1 MLWLPEWD
9 HRQRRGEKRSILA
22 EEVRMAVTGIVE
34 DNSKIRDLIQKFL
47 NMQEGFSCPVAVE
60 SIEEMLEYLEENPA
74 PDVLLMDIQLP
85 GMSGIEG
92 MKVIRNKYPEIEMIM
107 LTVYHDT
114 HKIFDSL
121 VAGASG
127 YLLKHTSLPEIVE
140 AIRTLM
146 EGGAPM
152 SPQIARKV
160 IGYFNA
166 SKKENRPENG
176 LTSREQDIVTGLVDG
191 LSYKLI
197 ADRYD
202 ISIDTVRAHIRNIYK
217 KLHVN
222 SKAEVIAKSL
232 RGEI

>member
-1 MLWLPEWD
+1 MI
-9 HRQRRGEKRSILA
+9 KI
-22 EEVRMAVTGIVE
+22 GIVE
-34 DNSKIRDLIQKFL
+34 DNVKIRNLIQRYL
-47 NMQEGFSCPVAVE
+47 DMQKEMSCSVAVD
-60 SIEEMLEYLEENPA
+60 SVEEMLDHLKKFDA

-92 MKVIRNKYPEIEMIM
+92 IGIIKKEYPDIEILM
-107 LTVYHDT
+107 LTVYHDS

-127 YLLKHTSLPEIVE
+127 YLLKHTSLPEIKESIENLV
-140 AIRTLM
+140 T
-146 EGGAPM
+146 GGAPM

-160 IGYFNA
+160 IQYF
-166 SKKENRPENG
+166 KKSEPQQKPESN
-176 LTSREQDIVTGLVDG
+176 LTSREQDIVNGLVDG

>member
-1 MLWLPEWD
+1 
-9 HRQRRGEKRSILA
+9 
-22 EEVRMAVTGIVE
+22 MAIVGIVE
-34 DNSKIRDLIQKFL
+34 DNIKIRDLIQRYL
-47 NMQEGFSCPVAVE
+47 DMQEDMDCPVAKDSV
-60 SIEEMLEYLEENPA
+60 EEMLEYLEKHQA

-85 GMSGIEG
+85 GMTVIKG
-92 MKVIRNKYPEIEMIM
+92 MEIIKSKYPDIDIIM
-107 LTVYHDT
+107 LTVYHDS

-121 VAGASG
+121 KAGASG
-127 YLLKHTSLPEIVE
+127 YLLKHTSLPEIKE
-140 AIRTLM
+140 SIDNLLK
-146 EGGAPM
+146 GGAPM

-160 IGYFNA
+160 ITHFNDQA
-166 SKKENRPENG
+166 PQKNPDSM
-176 LTSREQDIVTGLVDG
+176 LTDREQDIVNGLVDG

-197 ADRYD
+197 ADRFD

>member
-1 MLWLPEWD
+1 MI
-9 HRQRRGEKRSILA
+9 K
-22 EEVRMAVTGIVE
+22 VGIVE
-34 DNSKIRDLIQKFL
+34 DNVKIRTLIQRYL
-47 NMQEGFSCPVAVE
+47 NMQEGMECQHAVD
-60 SIEEMLEYLEENPA
+60 SVEEMLPILESEQK
-74 PDVLLMDIQLP
+74 PDLLLMDIQLP

-92 MKVIRNKYPEIEMIM
+92 IGIIKQKYPDIEIMM
-107 LTVYHDT
+107 LTIYHDS

-121 VAGASG
+121 YAGASG
-127 YLLKHTSLPEIVE
+127 YLLKHTSLPEIRE
-140 AIRTLM
+140 AIEDLM
-146 EGGAPM
+146 GGGAPM

-160 IGYFNA
+160 IQYFK
-166 SKKENRPENG
+166 SPQPQKSPESV
-176 LTSREQDIVTGLVDG
+176 LTAREQDIVTGLVDG

-197 ADRYD
+197 AGRYE

>member
-1 MLWLPEWD
+1 MESSMI
-9 HRQRRGEKRSILA
+9 EI
-22 EEVRMAVTGIVE
+22 GIVE
-34 DNSKIRDLIQKFL
+34 DNIKIRNLIQKFL
-47 NMQEGFSCPVAVE
+47 DMQEKMSCKIAVD
-60 SIEEMLEYLEENPA
+60 SVEEMLEYLEENES

-92 MKVIRNKYPEIEMIM
+92 IGIIKKKYPDIEIIM
-107 LTVYHDT
+107 LTIYHDS
-114 HKIFDSL
+114 HKIFNSL

-127 YLLKHTSLPEIVE
+127 YLLKHTSLPEIKESIENLV
-140 AIRTLM
+140 

-160 IGYFNA
+160 IEHF
-166 SKKENRPENG
+166 KKPEPEKNRDSD
-176 LTSREQDIVTGLVDG
+176 LTSREQDIVNGLVDG

-197 ADRYD
+197 ADRFD

>member
-1 MLWLPEWD
+1 
-9 HRQRRGEKRSILA
+9 
-22 EEVRMAVTGIVE
+22 MAVVGIVE
-34 DNSKIRDLIQKFL
+34 DNKKIRDLIQRYL
-47 NMQEGFSCPVAVE
+47 DMQDELDCPVAVD
-60 SIEEMLEYLEENPA
+60 SVEEMLEYLENHEP

-85 GMSGIEG
+85 GMSGIQG
-92 MKVIRNKYPEIEMIM
+92 IRIIKQKYPEIEIIM
-107 LTVYHDT
+107 LTIYHDS

-127 YLLKHTSLPEIVE
+127 YLLKHTSLPEIKE
-140 AIRTLM
+140 SIQTLLN
-146 EGGAPM
+146 GGAPM

-160 IGYFNA
+160 IGHFNKPKKQA
-166 SKKENRPENG
+166 SGEDHG
-176 LTSREQDIVTGLVDG
+176 LTPREQDIINGLVDG

-197 ADRYD
+197 ADRFD
-202 ISIDTVRAHIRNIYK
+202 ISIDTVRAHIRNIYR

>member
-1 MLWLPEWD
+1 MIE
-9 HRQRRGEKRSILA
+9 I
-22 EEVRMAVTGIVE
+22 GIVE
-34 DNSKIRDLIQKFL
+34 DNIKIRNLIQKFL
-47 NMQEGFSCPVAVE
+47 DMQEKMSCKIAVD
-60 SIEEMLEYLEENPA
+60 SVEEMLEHLEKNES

-92 MKVIRNKYPEIEMIM
+92 ISIIKKKYPDIEIIM
-107 LTVYHDT
+107 LTIYHDS
-114 HKIFDSL
+114 HKIFNSL

-127 YLLKHTSLPEIVE
+127 YLLKHTSLPEIKESIENLV
-140 AIRTLM
+140 

-160 IGYFNA
+160 IEHF
-166 SKKENRPENG
+166 KKPEPEKNPDSD
-176 LTSREQDIVTGLVDG
+176 LTSREQDIVNGLVDG

-197 ADRYD
+197 ADRFD

>member
-1 MLWLPEWD
+1 MI
-9 HRQRRGEKRSILA
+9 S
-22 EEVRMAVTGIVE
+22 VGIVE
-34 DNSKIRDLIQKFL
+34 DNGKIRDLIQRYL
-47 NMQEGFSCPVAVE
+47 DMQDGLACKAAMESVE
-60 SIEEMLEYLEENPA
+60 DMLAHLEKESK

-92 MKVIRNKYPEIEMIM
+92 IGIIKEKYPDIEIIM
-107 LTVYHDT
+107 LTVYHDS

-121 VAGASG
+121 MAGASG
-127 YLLKHTSLPEIVE
+127 YLLKHTSLPEIKE
-140 AIRTLM
+140 SIENLAA
-146 EGGAPM
+146 GGAPM

-160 IGYFNA
+160 IQHFNKPDK
-166 SKKENRPENG
+166 KKETESD
-176 LTSREQDIVTGLVDG
+176 LTPREQDIVNGLVDG

-197 ADRYD
+197 ADRFD

-222 SKAEVIAKSL
+222 SKAEVITKSL

>member
-1 MLWLPEWD
+1 MP
-9 HRQRRGEKRSILA
+9 SI
-22 EEVRMAVTGIVE
+22 VGIVE
-34 DNSKIRDLIQKFL
+34 DNKKIRDLIQRYL
-47 NMQEGFSCPVAVE
+47 DMQDELSCPVAVDTV
-60 SIEEMLEYLEENPA
+60 EEMLDYLEEHKKPE
-74 PDVLLMDIQLP
+74 VILMDIQLP

-92 MKVIRNKYPEIEMIM
+92 IGIIKEKYPKIDIIM
-107 LTVYHDT
+107 LTVYHDS

-121 VAGASG
+121 CAGASG
-127 YLLKHTSLPEIVE
+127 YLLKHTSLPEIKESV
-140 AIRTLM
+140 LNLLN
-146 EGGAPM
+146 GGAPM

-160 IGYFNA
+160 INHFQEQGP
-166 SKKENRPENG
+166 KKNVESD
-176 LTSREQDIVTGLVDG
+176 LTPREHDIVNGLVDG
-191 LSYKLI
+191 LSYKMI

>member
-1 MLWLPEWD
+1 MIE
-9 HRQRRGEKRSILA
+9 I
-22 EEVRMAVTGIVE
+22 GIVE
-34 DNSKIRDLIQKFL
+34 DNVKIRDLIQRYL
-47 NMQEGFSCPVAVE
+47 DMQNNMSCKTAVD
-60 SIEEMLEYLEENPA
+60 SVEEMLDYLKEHDP
-74 PDVLLMDIQLP
+74 PDVMLMDIQLP
-85 GMSGIEG
+85 GMSGIKGIGIIKKE
-92 MKVIRNKYPEIEMIM
+92 YPEIEIIM
-107 LTVYHDT
+107 LTIYHDS

-127 YLLKHTSLPEIVE
+127 YLLKHTSLPEIKE
-140 AIRTLM
+140 SIENLAS
-146 EGGAPM
+146 GGAPM

-160 IGYFNA
+160 IQHFNE
-166 SKKENRPENG
+166 SKKEEKPESD
-176 LTSREQDIVTGLVDG
+176 LTAREQDIVNGLVDG

-197 ADRYD
+197 ADRFD

>member
-1 MLWLPEWD
+1 M
-9 HRQRRGEKRSILA
+9 INI
-22 EEVRMAVTGIVE
+22 GIVE
-34 DNSKIRDLIQKFL
+34 DNIKIRNLIQRYL
-47 NMQEGFSCPVAVE
+47 DMQDGLSCKIAVDSVE
-60 SIEEMLEYLEENPA
+60 DMLKHLKEFDA
-74 PDVLLMDIQLP
+74 PNVLLMDIQLP

-92 MKVIRNKYPEIEMIM
+92 IGIIKKEYPDIEIIM
-107 LTVYHDT
+107 LTIYHDS

-127 YLLKHTSLPEIVE
+127 YLLKHTSLPEIKESIENLV
-140 AIRTLM
+140 

-160 IGYFNA
+160 IEHFNKPVNE
-166 SKKENRPENG
+166 KKPESD
-176 LTSREQDIVTGLVDG
+176 LTAREQDIVNGLVDG
-191 LSYKLI
+191 LSYKMI
-197 ADRYD
+197 ADRFD

>member
-1 MLWLPEWD
+1 
-9 HRQRRGEKRSILA
+9 
-22 EEVRMAVTGIVE
+22 MAVVGIVE
-34 DNSKIRDLIQKFL
+34 DNKKIRDLIQRYL
-47 NMQEGFSCPVAVE
+47 DMQDDFECPVAVD
-60 SIEEMLEYLEENPA
+60 SVEEMLEYLEEHTP

-85 GMSGIEG
+85 GMSGIKG
-92 MKVIRNKYPEIEMIM
+92 IGIIKQKYPDTEIIM
-107 LTVYHDT
+107 LTVYHDS

-127 YLLKHTSLPEIVE
+127 YLLKHTSLPEIKE
-140 AIRTLM
+140 SIQTLLD
-146 EGGAPM
+146 GGAPM

-160 IGYFNA
+160 INHF
-166 SKKENRPENG
+166 KKPKKKVPEEDYG
-176 LTSREQDIVTGLVDG
+176 LTPREQDIINGLVDG

>member
-1 MLWLPEWD
+1 M
-9 HRQRRGEKRSILA
+9 IT
-22 EEVRMAVTGIVE
+22 VGIVE
-34 DNSKIRDLIQKFL
+34 DNVKIRSLIQRYL
-47 NMQEGFSCPVAVE
+47 DMQDSMSCKVALDSV
-60 SIEEMLEYLEENPA
+60 EEMLDHLKKYDK

-92 MKVIRNKYPEIEMIM
+92 IGIIKKEYPDIEIMM
-107 LTVYHDT
+107 LTVYHDS

-127 YLLKHTSLPEIVE
+127 YLLKHTSLPEIKE
-140 AIRTLM
+140 SIETLA

-160 IGYFNA
+160 IQHFSNA
-166 SKKENRPENG
+166 EKKKKPESN
-176 LTSREQDIVTGLVDG
+176 LTAREQDIVNGLVDG

-197 ADRYD
+197 ADRFD